1 MELGIRGKV
10 AVVIGGSRGMG
21 AAVAKGLSREGANV
35 AVNYMA
41 NSKAADEVVE
51 YISSQGSKGIAVQ
64 ADVSK
69 YENVNELFEKVTAE
83 LGPVD
88 ILVHAAGIWPR
99 AKVVEMSPD
108 DWRRTIE
115 VNLNAVFYTNQ
126 WVVRQLLERKAPGK
140 IVNFSSQAAFRGST
154 TGHAHYA
161 ASKAGVVTF
170 TISLAREVAK
180 HGILVNAVAPGMVLT
195 DMAREALEE
204 NSSYYLSRIPLG
216 RFTEPEEVADA
227 VLFLVSERNNCIV
240 GATIDVS
247 GGMLMR

>member
-1 MELGIRGKV
+1 MELGIRGNV

-41 NSKAADEVVE
+41 DSKAANEVVE
-51 YISSQGSKGIAVQ
+51 YITSCGSKGMAVQ

-69 YENVNELFEKVTAE
+69 YENVNALFESVTAE

-99 AKVVEMSPD
+99 AQVVEMSPH
-108 DWRRTIE
+108 DWQRTLE

-126 WVVRQLLERKAPGK
+126 WVVRHLLARNAPGK
-140 IVNFSSQAAFRGST
+140 IVNFSSQAAFRGAT

-161 ASKAGVVTF
+161 ASKAGVVAF

-180 HGILVNAVAPGMVLT
+180 HGILVNAVAPGIVVT
-195 DMAREALEE
+195 DMVKEALREKPT
-204 NSSYYLSRIPLG
+204 YYLSRIPLG
-216 RFTEPEEVADA
+216 RFAEPEEVADV
-227 VLFLVSERNNCIV
+227 VLFLVSERNNCII
-240 GATIDVS
+240 GATVDVS